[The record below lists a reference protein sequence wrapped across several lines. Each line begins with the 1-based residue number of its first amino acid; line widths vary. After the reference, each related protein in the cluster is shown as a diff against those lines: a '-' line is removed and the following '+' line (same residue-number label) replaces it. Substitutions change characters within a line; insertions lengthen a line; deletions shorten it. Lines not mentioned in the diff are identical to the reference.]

1 MARHIITCDGYA
13 TIRALGVDEDPVA
26 ACAAEEFRR
35 ADGFRVVAS
44 RDGLLFA
51 DADGLYD
58 DADDGR
64 AYRSAID
71 SACGY

>member
-1 MARHIITCDGYA
+1 MARHIITCDGYV
-13 TIRALGVDEDPVA
+13 TIRALRDGEDPVA
-26 ACAAEEFRR
+26 ACAAEEARR
-35 ADGFRVVAS
+35 DDGFRVVAT
-44 RDGLLFA
+44 RDGLMFA
-51 DADGLYD
+51 DAEGLYD